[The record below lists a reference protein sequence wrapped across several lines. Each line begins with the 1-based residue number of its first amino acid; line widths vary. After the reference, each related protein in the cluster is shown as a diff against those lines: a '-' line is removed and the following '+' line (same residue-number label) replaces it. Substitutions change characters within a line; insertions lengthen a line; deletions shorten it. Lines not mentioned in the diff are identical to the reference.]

1 MGNFKLD
8 TDLARINLMINVK
21 ARQSVAAGMGFA
33 ISVHLGTMPVSAAL
47 SGCPSQYGSEN
58 SGRQK
63 LL

>member
-33 ISVHLGTMPVSAAL
+33 ISVHLGTTPV
-47 SGCPSQYGSEN
+47 
-58 SGRQK
+58 
-63 LL
+63 